1 MTDAP
6 TANEIP
12 VEGTHDIAQSR
23 ESGKLR
29 VLVACEFSGTV
40 RDAFRALGHD
50 AWSCD
55 IIDADPKSDRHYK
68 TDVGNVLNFGWD
80 LLIGHPPCT
89 YLCNSGIKH
98 LYIDGRKENGRDHDR
113 WENMRGAAQFF
124 NILKSAPIPYIAI
137 ENPFP
142 HPYATE
148 LIGKSTQKIQPWEF
162 GHGETK
168 ETHLWLKNLPPLFPT
183 DIVQG
188 RENRI
193 HKMAPS
199 EDRGKQRSVF
209 YPGIAAAMADQWGD
223 FVMSRLPAPPEQ
235 ENGK

>member
-1 MTDAP
+1 M
-6 TANEIP
+6 
-12 VEGTHDIAQSR
+12 
-23 ESGKLR
+23 LR

-40 RDAFRALGHD
+40 RDAFRSLGHD

-55 IIDADPKSDRHYK
+55 LDDETTNTGYHFQGNV
-68 TDVGNVLNFGWD
+68 TDVLGTGVVSSHHKNPYNWD
-80 LLIGHPPCT
+80 LMIAHPPCT

-98 LYIDGRKENGRDHDR
+98 LYIDGRKENGRDEER
-113 WENMRGAAQFF
+113 WQNMRWAAMFF
-124 NILKSAPIPYIAI
+124 NELMSAPIPYIAI

-148 LIGKSTQKIQPWEF
+148 LIGRSTQKIQPWEF

-188 RENRI
+188 RESRI

-223 FVMSRLPAPPEQ
+223 FVMSRLLAPPEQ
-235 ENGK
+235 ENG

>member
-1 MTDAP
+1 M
-6 TANEIP
+6 
-12 VEGTHDIAQSR
+12 
-23 ESGKLR
+23 LR

-55 IIDADPKSDRHYK
+55 LDDETADTGYHFQANALEIAYGGKHWGYD
-68 TDVGNVLNFGWD
+68 WD
-80 LLIGHPPCT
+80 LMIGHPPCT

-98 LYIDGRKENGRDHDR
+98 LYIDGKKENGKDPER
-113 WENMRGAAQFF
+113 WENMRQATAFF
-124 NILKSAPIPYIAI
+124 NDLMNAPIPYIAI

-148 LIGKSTQKIQPWEF
+148 LIGRSTQKIQPWEF

-188 RENRI
+188 RESRI
-193 HKMAPS
+193 HKMGPS
-199 EDRGKQRSVF
+199 DDRGKQRSVF

-223 FVMSRLPAPPEQ
+223 FVMSREGG
-235 ENGK
+235 NG